1 MAVGGQAS
9 LRRASGDDLHV
20 RQSNRDGQVC
30 HELSVFCV
38 FSIGNG
44 SFYLIPRLYSLPF
57 KEYSQE

>member
-9 LRRASGDDLHV
+9 LRRASGDDL
-20 RQSNRDGQVC
+20 RQLNRDGQVC

-44 SFYLIPRLYSLPF
+44 SFYLILRLYGLPF
-57 KEYSQE
+57 KEYRQE